1 MNLKQ
6 YIELFFERFPDKYFI
21 LKGILQESN
30 TLEQKSINDINNFIN
45 NPTFYNIIH
54 KNIYILLTQNFKKNY
69 YNIQIINNEKENNNY
84 PKNEIGYGILDNH
97 KLSIYLNNKKYTYA
111 ELLLNKFFIYQ
122 SHIDNLVYYGKFE
135 IISNILFTQETNIEL
150 TYKKTEILDL
160 MSLHPSKLNEIF
172 KNDIVWLVDQS
183 PTNIDNT
190 GSTLYIIDK
199 NKIIK
204 KKLTNEFMK
213 NTTNGLNK
221 NFKKLHWIVNNNDL
235 IIGCWVGSGVV
246 TIFNKKGEILDN
258 WQDLKDPEATKTHAA
273 YFTLDNKAILVANIS
288 NGNINYI
295 KIENDKFTD
304 SYNFSLNNWVKT
316 LIPSEREKW
325 TNTLRPITVRPF
337 DTLRAGVTL
346 SSGGFLIL
354 NINNPQNMFIEYYYT
369 PDLMPGAGLLSYYD
383 KTNQVLYVN
392 HGVGTSTTS
401 GESQSVLYYINNVI
415 YNQYT
420 IWEEP
425 KTIYNKN
432 NGDSHGLVAVNN
444 YLYLVDRDLNGL
456 DIVTLNNK
464 KHKENILY
472 DINLR
477 DIGMDLIDVGKID
490 YSNNYNLYTSNRGN
504 IPLSGNNPQINNAV
518 GTQAGLSVIN
528 SDGVNNVINYILT
541 IENFLTNE
549 KKNISDCHGIIALK

>member
-1 MNLKQ
+1 M
-6 YIELFFERFPDKYFI
+6 
-21 LKGILQESN
+21 
-30 TLEQKSINDINNFIN
+30 
-45 NPTFYNIIH
+45 
-54 KNIYILLTQNFKKNY
+54 
-69 YNIQIINNEKENNNY
+69 
-84 PKNEIGYGILDNH
+84 
-97 KLSIYLNNKKYTYA
+97 
-111 ELLLNKFFIYQ
+111 
-122 SHIDNLVYYGKFE
+122 
-135 IISNILFTQETNIEL
+135 
-150 TYKKTEILDL
+150 
-160 MSLHPSKLNEIF
+160 
-172 KNDIVWLVDQS
+172 
-183 PTNIDNT
+183 
-190 GSTLYIIDK
+190 
-199 NKIIK
+199 
-204 KKLTNEFMK
+204 
-213 NTTNGLNK
+213 
-221 NFKKLHWIVNNNDL
+221 
-235 IIGCWVGSGVV
+235 
-246 TIFNKKGEILDN
+246 
-258 WQDLKDPEATKTHAA
+258 
-273 YFTLDNKAILVANIS
+273 
-288 NGNINYI
+288 
-295 KIENDKFTD
+295 
-304 SYNFSLNNWVKT
+304 
-316 LIPSEREKW
+316 
-325 TNTLRPITVRPF
+325 
-337 DTLRAGVTL
+337 
-346 SSGGFLIL
+346 
-354 NINNPQNMFIEYYYT
+354 
-369 PDLMPGAGLLSYYD
+369 
-383 KTNQVLYVN
+383 N